1 MLHASIANC
10 YVLVLLFSSFQIL
23 PPTDSAFNAAVI
35 QRTRA
40 INFPAKL
47 PCRISHNFYSLS
59 LSLSPFRV
67 CIVAVIYLLVKKA
80 LENDVFVT
88 I

>member
-59 LSLSPFRV
+59 LSLSLSPFRV
-67 CIVAVIYLLVKKA
+67 CIVAVIYFLVKKSA
-80 LENDVFVT
+80 GK
-88 I
+88 